1 MTNWKQ
7 RYFILEEGILSYYED
22 KDESGSN
29 NQNPIGGKGFK
40 GKIDLTGYSVNQDS
54 KGTNST
60 GKNILTNGIHLVY
73 DRSYGQGTY
82 VYLICIIFYYFSC
95 YVYFSACI

>member
-22 KDESGSN
+22 KDESSN
-29 NQNPIGGKGFK
+29 NQNPIVGKGFK

-82 VYLICIIFYYFSC
+82 VLLLYY
-95 YVYFSACI
+95 VHHSAFN